1 MSPDPTPL
9 SVFGRA
15 SNEAPRVCHV
25 LLVDD
30 DMELLDSIRSFLELE
45 VGHFEVAIAQS
56 GDEAFLRMVTF
67 TPDVIVMDV
76 GLPDINGIEILNPIQ
91 DIHPKAQIVVLT
103 GHATPEQR
111 EAALRHGAIRFLEK
125 PVELNAFRRLLK
137 ELGEHSQSREPAGLE
152 GGMDVL
158 DLVQMMFLC
167 QKTSAVRFV
176 YERHR
181 ATLRFERGDVAY
193 IDDGVY
199 TGDRAFYNMVHL
211 WGEGRFYTLP
221 EEAAT
226 ELVRNNWTPTER
238 LLMEGALLRD
248 HTVSNG
254 SASEHV
260 EPVAPVVSEPLTPEA
275 LPTVQLEDRAKV
287 IPEPPAE
294 KKQISRDRLKALLQE
309 LMETEGARAAVL
321 VDWDGFVI
329 EGRARSGVLPMDT
342 IGAVISTSL
351 GSTQV
356 IGRELRI
363 GNGNMAV
370 LEFQKGCVLA
380 RAIGEHGILALLL
393 DLDAKLG
400 LPRCQI
406 LRLAPEIEA
415 AL

>member
-1 MSPDPTPL
+1 MGSDPSPL
-9 SVFGRA
+9 SAFGQA
-15 SNEAPRVCHV
+15 SAGRVCHV

-30 DMELLDSIRSFLELE
+30 DRDLLDSIHDFLMEDE
-45 VGHFEVAIAQS
+45 GVFEVATAQS

-67 TPDVIVMDV
+67 IPDVIVMDV
-76 GLPDINGIEILNPIQ
+76 GLPDVNGVETLGPIL

-103 GHATPEQR
+103 GNATPELR
-111 EAALRHGAIRFLEK
+111 EAALRHGAVRFLEK
-125 PVELNAFRRLLK
+125 PVELAAFKGLLK
-137 ELGEHSQSREPAGLE
+137 ELGDHSRNHEPMGLE

-167 QKTSAVRFV
+167 RKTTAVRFV
-176 YERHR
+176 YARYR

-193 IDDGVY
+193 VDDGVY
-199 TGDRAFYNMVHL
+199 TGEKAFFNMVRL

-221 EEAAT
+221 DEAAT
-226 ELVRNNWTPTER
+226 ELVRNNWTPTES
-238 LLMEGALLRD
+238 LLMEGALMRD
-248 HTVSNG
+248 HSAPTVVLD
-254 SASEHV
+254 AQAAAP
-260 EPVAPVVSEPLTPEA
+260 EPSPTPIVSPEPAVPLTPDC
-275 LPTVQLEDRAKV
+275 LPVPV
-287 IPEPPAE
+287 IEE
-294 KKQISRDRLKALLQE
+294 KQVSRERLKTLLQE

-329 EGRARSGVLPMDT
+329 EGRARTGVLPMDT

-356 IGRELRI
+356 IGRELRVGS
-363 GNGNMAV
+363 GNLAV

-380 RAIGEHGILALLL
+380 RPVGEHGILALLL

-406 LRLAPEIEA
+406 LRIAPLIEA
-415 AL
+415 EL